1 MVLVVKNP
9 ATKQET
15 WDLSSIPRWGRSPGV
30 GHGNP
35 LQYSCLENPM
45 DREACWDTVHRVAKN
60 QTWLKRLS
68 TYSFSSELWMLSY
81 LIHFCIYHRVTHC
94 QIGQLI
100 LITNTALSPSG
111 MFFECLNDA
120 ANEGW
125 VSEANIAIIQ
135 RIVPWCLQRQI
146 RMLVDYPSHHS
157 SEHIYFQLEYLLRL
171 PLHTKTQTSQVGI
184 KSSPKSQLKYTV
196 HLAWL
201 LYTCKCPRHA
211 FLAEL
216 DFGPSFTI
224 F

>member
-1 MVLVVKNP
+1 MATHSNILAWRILWTEEP
-9 ATKQET
+9 AGIQSIGLQRIRHD
-15 WDLSSIPRWGRSPGV
+15 WSDLAHTAFLLNYECYHIWYIFVYTIGLHTARL
-30 GHGNP
+30 GNW
-35 LQYSCLENPM
+35 YC
-45 DREACWDTVHRVAKN
+45 V
-60 QTWLKRLS
+60 
-68 TYSFSSELWMLSY
+68 
-81 LIHFCIYHRVTHC
+81 
-94 QIGQLI
+94 
-100 LITNTALSPSG
+100 TNTALSPSG

-157 SEHIYFQLEYLLRL
+157 SEHTYFQLEYLLRL